1 MSVAVKKLEGVETAD
16 VSLQNSSAV
25 ITLKPNNTI
34 TLAQLRSAIRKSG
47 YPTRDAEI
55 TARGRLTGAG
65 DTFALDLLNGSTLR
79 VVTAPTPAT
88 DKILEVV
95 GISRT
100 ASKNVE
106 QLTIASVK

>member
-1 MSVAVKKLEGVETAD
+1 MKKLEGVESVD
-16 VSLQNSSAV
+16 VSLQKSSAD
-25 ITLKPNNTI
+25 ITLKPDNKI

-79 VVTAPTPAT
+79 VASAPVTAT
-88 DKILEVV
+88 DKIVEVA

-100 ASKNVE
+100 DSKRVE